1 MLFFPRLGCPS
12 FGLCFCFPKL
22 GCPSFGFCYF
32 AKTWLS
38 KFWFMLFFQR
48 LGCPSFGLRFSFAK
62 TWLSKFWFQLCQ
74 ATWSERGKHRTAPNS
89 MTHQHHSTNDDWQH
103 LTPSFNIIYNTHQQ
117 QNQPQI
123 LNATLQKRS
132 VLLHWMNEI

>member
-12 FGLCFCFPKL
+12 LVYVFVFQNLVVQVLVFVILPRL
-22 GCPSFGFCYF
+22 GCPSLVYVVFP
-32 AKTWLS
+32 
-38 KFWFMLFFQR
+38 R

-123 LNATLQKRS
+123 LNGPRCKKGACCFTG
-132 VLLHWMNEI
+132 